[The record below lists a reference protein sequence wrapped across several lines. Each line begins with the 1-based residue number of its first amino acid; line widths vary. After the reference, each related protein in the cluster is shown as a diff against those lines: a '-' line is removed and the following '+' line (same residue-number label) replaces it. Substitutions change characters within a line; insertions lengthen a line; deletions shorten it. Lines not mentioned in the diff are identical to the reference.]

1 VEVRDWVVAR
11 EVTGGIDWK
20 QTPGLALRS
29 DLFSFIRLNL
39 AGRERL
45 GVLESGNDAHRRY
58 LQHVTDGFLGLC
70 TVGTN
75 ARIVKDVVPLQDVF
89 PGSRRHLLPDVL
101 VRWTDE
107 YPVSEVRSAALGLIR
122 GAPDS
127 GRTGEHRPNGFALVL
142 GRKIREQGLP
152 SLTHNSDFPRFVS
165 HLLGAHIER

>member
-20 QTPGLALRS
+20 RTPGLALRS

-39 AGRERL
+39 THRERS
-45 GVLESGNDAHRRY
+45 GFLESGSDAYRCY
-58 LQHVTDGFLGLC
+58 IEHVTNSFLGLR

-75 ARIVKDVVPLQDVF
+75 ARVVRDVVLLQDVF
-89 PGSRRHLLPDVL
+89 PGSRRHLLPDLL

-107 YPVSEVRSAALGLIR
+107 YPAPEVCSAALGVIR

-127 GRTGEHRPNGFALVL
+127 GRTGEHRPNGFLL
-142 GRKIREQGLP
+142 LSGRKAREQGLP
-152 SLTHNSDFPRFVS
+152 QLAHNSDFPRFVS
-165 HLLGAHIER
+165 HLLGVYTER